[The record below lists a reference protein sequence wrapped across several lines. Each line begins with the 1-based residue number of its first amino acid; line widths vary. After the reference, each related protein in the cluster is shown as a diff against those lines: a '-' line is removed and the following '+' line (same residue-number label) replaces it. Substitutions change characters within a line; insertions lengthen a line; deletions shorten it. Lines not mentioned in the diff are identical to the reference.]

1 MQSTNKA
8 VRACKF
14 FFFKFHQN
22 DIHNVEKECAQVEK
36 NKSIKHENKIV
47 RSFRKSKVGVILLNE
62 ETLRSGKGDV
72 DLTSWAM
79 VG

>member
-1 MQSTNKA
+1 MARFYVSLAT
-8 VRACKF
+8 F
-14 FFFKFHQN
+14 M
-22 DIHNVEKECAQVEK
+22 VEK

>member
-1 MQSTNKA
+1 MDVVS
-8 VRACKF
+8 F
-14 FFFKFHQN
+14 FFL
-22 DIHNVEKECAQVEK
+22 EKECAQVEK
-36 NKSIKHENKIV
+36 NKSIKHEKKIV

-79 VG
+79 VGLSAAPDAHDG

>member
-1 MQSTNKA
+1 MGKSKTQTLRLCNQRTKRYELA
-8 VRACKF
+8 
-14 FFFKFHQN
+14 
-22 DIHNVEKECAQVEK
+22 NVEKECAQVEK